1 MHLDATVNIPLDA
14 YQHRNREPSGG
25 AAALGLTVEP
35 ATRSGKQEG
44 YQDMGK
50 VLVTIALAAGL
61 GIAATGVQAQ
71 TTTSAT
77 LDAVK
82 AKGFVQCGVT
92 GGVPGFS
99 APDANNVWTG
109 IEVDYCRAL
118 AAAIFNDA
126 DAVRFTPLTSQERFT
141 ALSAGEIDVLSRT
154 TTWTMSRDT
163 QLGIKFV
170 GTMFYDGQG
179 FMVRKED
186 GIASALDLSG
196 AAICIES
203 GTTTE
208 LNAADYFAAN
218 KMEFKTVVFVDQ
230 DEVVKAYEDGRCDVY
245 TTDSSALAAER
256 SKFANPADHIILP
269 EIISKEPLGPVVRQG
284 DDGWFNIAR
293 WTYFALLEAEELGVT
308 SVNVDEMLGS
318 DNPAIKR
325 LLGVEGDFGT
335 PIGLTKDWA
344 YQIIKHVGNYSETY
358 ERNVGPSTAI
368 GLARGLNALWRD
380 GGIQYS
386 PPIR

>member
-1 MHLDATVNIPLDA
+1 MSNKII
-14 YQHRNREPSGG
+14 S
-25 AAALGLTVEP
+25 
-35 ATRSGKQEG
+35 
-44 YQDMGK
+44 
-50 VLVTIALAAGL
+50 IALAAVCGVTAT
-61 GIAATGVQAQ
+61 AAYAD
-71 TTTSAT
+71 T
-77 LDAVK
+77 LADVK
-82 AKGFVQCGVT
+82 AKGHIQCGVT
-92 GGVPGFS
+92 QGVAGFS
-99 APDANNVWTG
+99 APDENNNWSG
-109 IEVDYCRAL
+109 IEVDFCRAM
-118 AAAIFNDA
+118 AAAIFNDPN
-126 DAVRFTPLTSQERFT
+126 AVRYTPLTAQERFT

-179 FMVRKED
+179 FMVRQAD
-186 GIASALDLSG
+186 GITSALELSG
-196 AAICIES
+196 AAVCIES

-218 KMEFKTVVFVDQ
+218 NMEFNTVVFVDQ

-245 TTDSSALAAER
+245 TTDRSSLASER
-256 SKFANPADHIILP
+256 SKFANPEEHIILP

-284 DDGWFNIAR
+284 DDLWFNIAR

-308 SVNVDEMLGS
+308 QSNVDEMLGS
-318 DNPAIKR
+318 DNPTIKR

-335 PIGLTKDWA
+335 PLGLTKDWA
-344 YQIIKHVGNYSETY
+344 YQIVKHIGNYGESYERHVGQNT
-358 ERNVGPSTAI
+358 PI
-368 GLARGLNALWRD
+368 GLARGLNALWKD

>member
-1 MHLDATVNIPLDA
+1 MMKTLLTAAIAVGFGLSA
-14 YQHRNREPSGG
+14 S
-25 AAALGLTVEP
+25 AAL
-35 ATRSGKQEG
+35 
-44 YQDMGK
+44 
-50 VLVTIALAAGL
+50 
-61 GIAATGVQAQ
+61 AQ
-71 TTTSAT
+71 TAASPT
-77 LDAVK
+77 LDAIK
-82 AKGFVQCGVT
+82 AKGYVQCGVT

-99 APDANNVWTG
+99 APDANNNWTG
-109 IEVDYCRAL
+109 LEVDYCRAL
-118 AAAIFNDA
+118 AAAIFNNA
-126 DAVRFTPLTSQERFT
+126 DAVRYTPLTSQERFT

-179 FMVRKED
+179 FMVRKSD
-186 GIASALDLSG
+186 NIASALDLSG

-218 KMEFKTVVFVDQ
+218 KLEFNTVVFVDQ

-256 SKFANPADHIILP
+256 SKFADPSAHVILP

-284 DDGWFNIAR
+284 DDGFFNIAR
-293 WTYFALLEAEELGVT
+293 WTYFALLEAEELGV
-308 SVNVDEMLGS
+308 SSANVDEMLAS

-335 PIGLTKDWA
+335 PMGLTKDWA
-344 YQIIKHVGNYSETY
+344 YQIIKLVGNYSEVY
-358 ERNVGPSTAI
+358 EKHVGPNTAI
-368 GLARGLNALWRD
+368 GLARGLNALWKD

>member
-1 MHLDATVNIPLDA
+1 MMKTLFTAAVAVGFGLSA
-14 YQHRNREPSGG
+14 S
-25 AAALGLTVEP
+25 AAL
-35 ATRSGKQEG
+35 
-44 YQDMGK
+44 
-50 VLVTIALAAGL
+50 
-61 GIAATGVQAQ
+61 AQ
-71 TTTSAT
+71 TAASPT
-77 LDAVK
+77 LDAIK
-82 AKGFVQCGVT
+82 AKGYVQCGVT

-99 APDANNVWTG
+99 APDANNNWTG
-109 IEVDYCRAL
+109 LEVDYCRAL
-118 AAAIFNDA
+118 AAAIFNNA
-126 DAVRFTPLTSQERFT
+126 DAVRYTPLTSQERFT

-179 FMVRKED
+179 FMVRKAD
-186 GIASALDLSG
+186 NIASALDLSG

-218 KMEFKTVVFVDQ
+218 KLEFNTVVFVDQ

-256 SKFANPADHIILP
+256 SKFADPSAHVILP

-284 DDGWFNIAR
+284 DDGFFNIAR
-293 WTYFALLEAEELGVT
+293 WTYFALLEAEELGV
-308 SVNVDEMLGS
+308 SSANVDEMLAS

-335 PIGLTKDWA
+335 PLGLTKDWA
-344 YQIIKHVGNYSETY
+344 YQIIKLVGNYAEVY
-358 ERNVGPSTAI
+358 EKHVGPNTPI
-368 GLARGLNALWRD
+368 GLARGLNALWKD

>member
-1 MHLDATVNIPLDA
+1 M
-14 YQHRNREPSGG
+14 S
-25 AAALGLTVEP
+25 
-35 ATRSGKQEG
+35 
-44 YQDMGK
+44 K
-50 VLVTIALAAGL
+50 VLLTIALAAGL
-61 GIAATGVQAQ
+61 GVAATAAQAQ
-71 TTTSAT
+71 TAASPT
-77 LDAVK
+77 LDSVK
-82 AKGFVQCGVT
+82 AKGFIQCGVT
-92 GGVPGFS
+92 TGVAGFS
-99 APDANNVWTG
+99 APDANNVWSG
-109 IEVDYCRAL
+109 LEVDFCRAM
-118 AAAIFNDA
+118 AAAIFNDPT
-126 DAVRFTPLTSQERFT
+126 AVRYTPLNSQERFT

-163 QLGIKFV
+163 QLGISFI

-179 FMVRKED
+179 FMVRAAD
-186 GIASALDLSG
+186 GIASALELSG

-208 LNAADYFAAN
+208 LNAADYFSAN
-218 KMEFKTVVFVDQ
+218 NMEFNTVVFVDQ

-245 TTDSSALAAER
+245 TTDSSALASER
-256 SKFANPADHIILP
+256 SKLADPSAHVILP

-284 DDGWFNIAR
+284 DSGWFNIAR

-308 SVNVDEMLGS
+308 QANVDEMLGS

-335 PIGLTKDWA
+335 PMGLTKDWA
-344 YQIIKHVGNYSETY
+344 YQIVKHIGNYSESY
-358 ERNVGPSTAI
+358 ERNVGPNTPI

-380 GGIQYS
+380 GGIQYA

>member
-1 MHLDATVNIPLDA
+1 MTKKLLGLAMI
-14 YQHRNREPSGG
+14 
-25 AAALGLTVEP
+25 AALGLST
-35 ATRSGKQEG
+35 S
-44 YQDMGK
+44 
-50 VLVTIALAAGL
+50 AAW
-61 GIAATGVQAQ
+61 AQ
-71 TTTSAT
+71 TAASAT

-82 AKGFVQCGVT
+82 AKGFLQCGVT

-109 IEVDYCRAL
+109 IEVDFCRAM
-118 AAAIFNDA
+118 AAAIFNDP
-126 DAVRFTPLTSQERFT
+126 DAVRYTSLTSQERFT

-179 FMVRKED
+179 FMVREAD
-186 GIASALDLSG
+186 GITSALELSG

-218 KMEFKTVVFVDQ
+218 NMEFNTVVFVDQ

-256 SKFANPADHIILP
+256 SKFADPAAHIILP

-293 WTYFALLEAEELGVT
+293 WTYYALLEAEELGVT
-308 SVNVDEMLGS
+308 QANVDEMLGS

-335 PIGLTKDWA
+335 PMGLTPDWA
-344 YQIIKHVGNYSETY
+344 YRIVKHIGNYAETYNKHVGPDT
-358 ERNVGPSTAI
+358 PI
-368 GLARGLNALWRD
+368 GLARGLNALWKD
-380 GGIQYS
+380 GGIQYA

>member
-1 MHLDATVNIPLDA
+1 M
-14 YQHRNREPSGG
+14 S
-25 AAALGLTVEP
+25 
-35 ATRSGKQEG
+35 
-44 YQDMGK
+44 K
-50 VLVTIALAAGL
+50 VLLSIALAAGL
-61 GIAATGVQAQ
+61 GVTATAASAQ

-82 AKGFVQCGVT
+82 AKGYVQCGVT

-99 APDANNVWTG
+99 APDANNNWTG
-109 IEVDYCRAL
+109 LEVDFCRAV
-118 AAAIFNDA
+118 AAAIFNNA
-126 DAVRFTPLTSQERFT
+126 DNVRYTPLTSQERFT

-163 QLGIKFV
+163 QLGISFV
-170 GTMFYDGQG
+170 GTMYYDGQG
-179 FMVRKED
+179 FMVRKAD
-186 GIASALDLSG
+186 GIASAKDLSG

-218 KMEFKTVVFVDQ
+218 NLEFNTVVFVDQ
-230 DEVVKAYEDGRCDVY
+230 DEVFKAYEDGRCDVY
-245 TTDSSALAAER
+245 TTDASALAAER
-256 SKFANPADHIILP
+256 SKAQEPDSHVILP

-284 DDGWFNIAR
+284 DSGWFNIAR

-308 SVNVDEMLGS
+308 SANVDEMLGS

-335 PIGLTKDWA
+335 PLGLTKDWA
-344 YQIIKHVGNYSETY
+344 YQIVKLVGNYSEVY
-358 ERNVGPSTAI
+358 EKHVGPSTPI
-368 GLARGLNALWRD
+368 GLARGLNALWNA